1 MAVARLGITVQD
13 FYRMTPIEFAYAMEA
28 KNKHEKR
35 LVRGEYE
42 RLRISLLHQWN
53 MAGKSLKKKM
63 RDVKDVMKLPWDT
76 EQAPK
81 KQSQPEIKAAVER
94 IAKIFGKKK

>member
-13 FYRMTPIEFAYAMEA
+13 FYRMTPLEFAHAMEA
-28 KNKHEKR
+28 KNKHEEQ

-76 EQAPK
+76 EAKKK
-81 KQSQPEIKAAVER
+81 KQSQAEIKAAVQR
-94 IAKIFGKKK
+94 IAQIFGKKK

>member
-1 MAVARLGITVQD
+1 
-13 FYRMTPIEFAYAMEA
+13 MTPIEFAYAMDA
-28 KNKHEKR
+28 KNKHEEH

-63 RDVKDVMKLPWDT
+63 RDVKDVMKLPWDA
-76 EQAPK
+76 EQQKKK
-81 KQSQPEIKAAVER
+81 KQSQSEIKAAVER